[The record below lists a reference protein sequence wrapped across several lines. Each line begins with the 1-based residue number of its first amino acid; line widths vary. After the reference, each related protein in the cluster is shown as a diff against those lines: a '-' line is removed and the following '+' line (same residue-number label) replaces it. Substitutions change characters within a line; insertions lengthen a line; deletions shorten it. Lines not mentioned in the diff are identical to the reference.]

1 MSGNGVILTQ
11 NWCPAYF
18 FFFELES
25 LFPIFGSYWVAN
37 TFNVVANVVNA
48 GFLGFNAVLCH
59 VTAFDFWGTCK
70 RQGSSRRGLPLSYM
84 ASCCQG
90 RHPGAQ
96 QFKHPVTS
104 DFLGNIQIVGILMK
118 HFRAH
123 ADGLSQIFKVGS
135 ETRGNFTI
143 LHHPSRFDEVRQPWS
158 FSCNLSSWPSLC
170 DDFLHLRLPVDSS
183 VHPPT

>member
-1 MSGNGVILTQ
+1 MTQ

-48 GFLGFNAVLCH
+48 GFLGFDAVLCH

-96 QFKHPVTS
+96 QFKHPVTF
-104 DFLGNIQIVGILMK
+104 DFLGNIQIVGVWRIISEHMLMGYHRYLK
-118 HFRAH
+118 LDLKPEAPTAVFLFRLSESC
-123 ADGLSQIFKVGS
+123 LSQISFVWVKS
-135 ETRGNFTI
+135 E
-143 LHHPSRFDEVRQPWS
+143 
-158 FSCNLSSWPSLC
+158 
-170 DDFLHLRLPVDSS
+170 
-183 VHPPT
+183 